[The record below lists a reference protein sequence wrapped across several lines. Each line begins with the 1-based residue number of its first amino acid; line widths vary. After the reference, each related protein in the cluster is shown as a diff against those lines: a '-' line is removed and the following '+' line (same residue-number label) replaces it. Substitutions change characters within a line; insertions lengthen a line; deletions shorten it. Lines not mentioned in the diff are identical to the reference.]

1 MSNTDLDDL
10 DAGEAISVDL
20 AATRN
25 ELRFMSQLHFRMHA
39 TTTLD
44 SQFNNG
50 MGNFL
55 NQLAERLDQ
64 VANRY
69 SRERASFV
77 RNIKELKSHVP

>member
-1 MSNTDLDDL
+1 MSDTDLDDL
-10 DAGEAISVDL
+10 GAEATISVDL

-25 ELRFMSQLHFRMHA
+25 ELRMMSQLHFKMHA
-39 TTTLD
+39 SSSLD

-64 VANRY
+64 VAKRY

-77 RNIKELKSHVP
+77 RNIKELTSHVP